1 MKTIGAS
8 SQRVESA
15 HSAMHLYGVVR
26 DRADSPFERLV
37 LNAPFIHDDNL
48 VANLEEFVQVDI
60 VQDVDLD
67 H

>member
-1 MKTIGAS
+1 
-8 SQRVESA
+8 
-15 HSAMHLYGVVR
+15 MHLYGVLR

-48 VANLEEFVQVDI
+48 VANLEEFVQVAI